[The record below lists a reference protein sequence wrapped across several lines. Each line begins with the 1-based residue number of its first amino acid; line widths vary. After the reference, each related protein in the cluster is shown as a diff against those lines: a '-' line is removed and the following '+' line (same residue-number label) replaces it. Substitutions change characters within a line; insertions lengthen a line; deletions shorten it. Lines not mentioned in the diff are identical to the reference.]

1 MEERKKIIPDKLEM
15 SERELYVR
23 GREPKQV
30 TRHELHDSVSTI
42 PSAWSGDNQ
51 MPTKKR
57 KKHLMHSKNF
67 RNLFMVAIAFFLG
80 SMIFAFFTFFQ
91 GGTTISNNNI
101 DIVVLGNSFVDGG
114 EELPL
119 QIKVANRNRTNI
131 EIADILVEYS
141 KGVGGAE
148 DIVRERVS
156 LGEIKSGDIAEDIVE
171 IAIFGEQGSVRD
183 VTFTLEYRVENSN
196 AIFVKEYDYQVT
208 IATSPV
214 DVIVEGPENVVSNQ
228 LFSTDIT
235 VIQNSTEVTENMML
249 VVTYPSGFKFESAS
263 PEPDFGNDTWVLGDL
278 APGVEKTIQIQG
290 SIRAS
295 NGEERIITV
304 ISGSQN
310 PDDEQEIGVQFTAT
324 PLAIE
329 IGTPFVSA
337 ELSTGQTKSNQFIV
351 SSTGETTFTID
362 WENELDTSLSS
373 LEITARFSGNGFDP
387 TRVTVNQGFFD
398 NNQGRIIWN
407 QNNNSNLNNIS
418 PGKTGQLYFSLI
430 PKAGV
435 ANPTISV
442 AIDAKGVI
450 VGQGTQPEE
459 VSNIY
464 NGVIRVASD
473 VSISNALFFNN
484 GPFVNSGTLPP
495 KVGEETTYTVEWTV
509 SSTTSSLDDVKVVAD
524 LPSYITWKGESFPE
538 DANISYNS
546 INRRLTWNA
555 GEITPGASGSKKIY
569 FKVGFIPSVSQIQ
582 TLPTIISSG
591 SLEAKDA
598 FTGDIVSKTFG
609 QLNSSLSRDTEY
621 NANNDRVVE

>member
-131 EIADILVEYS
+131 EIADMLVEYS

-196 AIFVKEYDYQVT
+196 AIFVKEYGYQVT

-249 VVTYPSGFKFESAS
+249 VATYPSGFKFESAS

-398 NNQGRIIWN
+398 NNQGEIVWN

-442 AIDAKGVI
+442 AIDAKGVL

-484 GPFVNSGTLPP
+484 GPFVNSGILPP

-509 SSTTSSLDDVKVVAD
+509 SSATSSLDDVKVVAD

>member
-131 EIADILVEYS
+131 EIADMLVEYS

-196 AIFVKEYDYQVT
+196 AIFVKEYGYQVT

-249 VVTYPSGFKFESAS
+249 VATYPSGFKFESAS

-398 NNQGRIIWN
+398 NNQGEIVWN

-450 VGQGTQPEE
+450 VGQGAQPEE

-509 SSTTSSLDDVKVVAD
+509 SSATSSLDDVKVVAD

>member
-131 EIADILVEYS
+131 EIADMLVEYS

-171 IAIFGEQGSVRD
+171 IAIFGEQGSMRD

-196 AIFVKEYDYQVT
+196 AIFVKEYGYQVT

-228 LFSTDIT
+228 LFSIDIT

-249 VVTYPSGFKFESAS
+249 VATYPSGFKFESAS

-295 NGEERIITV
+295 NGEERIITI

-398 NNQGRIIWN
+398 NNQGEIVWN

-442 AIDAKGVI
+442 AIDAKGVL

-509 SSTTSSLDDVKVVAD
+509 SSATSSLDDVKVVAD

-555 GEITPGASGSKKIY
+555 GEITPGLQVQKKYILKLDLFHQFLKYKPYQQLSLLEVSKLKM
-569 FKVGFIPSVSQIQ
+569 
-582 TLPTIISSG
+582 L
-591 SLEAKDA
+591 SLEILFQKHL
-598 FTGDIVSKTFG
+598 V
-609 QLNSSLSRDTEY
+609 NSTLVFQEILSIMQITTES
-621 NANNDRVVE
+621 

>member
-30 TRHELHDSVSTI
+30 TRHELHESISSV
-42 PSAWSGDNQ
+42 PSAWVNDNQ
-51 MPTKKR
+51 MPVKKR
-57 KKHLMHSKNF
+57 KKHLMHSKQF

-80 SMIFAFFTFFQ
+80 SIIFAFFTFFQ

-131 EIADILVEYS
+131 EIADMLVEYS

-156 LGEIKSGDIAEDIVE
+156 LGEIKSGNIAEDIVE
-171 IAIFGEQGSVRD
+171 ISIFGEQGSVRD
-183 VTFTLEYRVENSN
+183 ITFTLEYRVENSN

-235 VIQNSTEVTENMML
+235 VIQNSTEVSENMM
-249 VVTYPSGFKFESAS
+249 VVATYPSGFKFESAT

-295 NGEERIITV
+295 NGEERIITI

-310 PDDEQEIGVQFTAT
+310 PNDEQEIGVQFTAT
-324 PLAIE
+324 PLSVE
-329 IGTPFVSA
+329 VGTPFVSA
-337 ELSTGQTKSNQFIV
+337 DLSTGQTKSNQFII
-351 SSTGETTFTID
+351 SSGGETTFTID
-362 WENELDTSLSS
+362 WENELDTSLAS

-387 TRVTVNQGFFD
+387 NRVTVNQGFFD
-398 NNQGRIIWN
+398 NNQKQIVWN
-407 QNNNSNLNNIS
+407 QNNNNNLSNIP
-418 PGKTGQLYFSLI
+418 PGQTGQLYFTII

-435 ANPTISV
+435 SNPTISV
-442 AIDAKGVI
+442 AIDAKGVV
-450 VGQGTQPEE
+450 VGQGAKPEQ

-473 VSISNALFFNN
+473 VSFSNSLFFNN
-484 GPFVNSGTLPP
+484 GPFVNTGILPP
-495 KVGEETTYTVEWTV
+495 KVGQETTYTIEWV
-509 SSTTSSLDDVKVVAD
+509 ASSSSSGLEDVKVVAE
-524 LPSYITWKGESFPE
+524 LPSYVTWKGEVFPQ
-538 DANISYNS
+538 DSNVSYNS
-546 INRRLTWNA
+546 INKRITWNA
-555 GEITPGASGSKKIY
+555 GTIESGASGSKKVY
-569 FKVGFIPSVSQIQ
+569 FKVGLLPSVSQIQ
-582 TLPTIISSG
+582 SLPTIVSAGNLEGKDVNSG
-591 SLEAKDA
+591 EM
-598 FTGDIVSKTFG
+598 VSKTFG

-621 NANNDRVVE
+621 NAINDRVVE

>member
-131 EIADILVEYS
+131 EIADMLVEYS

-196 AIFVKEYDYQVT
+196 AIFVKEYGYQVT

-249 VVTYPSGFKFESAS
+249 VATYPSGFKFESAT

-295 NGEERIITV
+295 NGEERIITI

-362 WENELDTSLSS
+362 WENELDTSLAS
-373 LEITARFSGNGFDP
+373 LEIIARFSGNGFDP

-398 NNQGRIIWN
+398 NNQGEIVWN

-442 AIDAKGVI
+442 AIDAKGVL

-509 SSTTSSLDDVKVVAD
+509 SSATSSLDDVKVVAD

-582 TLPTIISSG
+582 TLPAIISSG

-598 FTGDIVSKTFG
+598 FTGDVVSKTFG

>member
-131 EIADILVEYS
+131 EIADMLVEYS

-196 AIFVKEYDYQVT
+196 AIFVKEYGYQVT

-249 VVTYPSGFKFESAS
+249 VATYPSGFKFESAS

-398 NNQGRIIWN
+398 NNQGEIVWN

-442 AIDAKGVI
+442 AIDAKGVL

-509 SSTTSSLDDVKVVAD
+509 SSATSSLDDVKVVAD

>member
-131 EIADILVEYS
+131 EIADMLVEYS

-196 AIFVKEYDYQVT
+196 AIFVKEYGYQVT

-249 VVTYPSGFKFESAS
+249 VATYPSGFKFESAT

-295 NGEERIITV
+295 NGEERIITI

-362 WENELDTSLSS
+362 WENELDTSLAS
-373 LEITARFSGNGFDP
+373 LEIIARFSGNGFDP

-398 NNQGRIIWN
+398 NNQGEIVWN

-442 AIDAKGVI
+442 AIDAKGVL

-509 SSTTSSLDDVKVVAD
+509 SSATSSLDDVKVVVD

-582 TLPTIISSG
+582 TLPAIISSG

-598 FTGDIVSKTFG
+598 FTGDVVSKTFG

>member
-131 EIADILVEYS
+131 EIADMLVEYS

-171 IAIFGEQGSVRD
+171 IAIFGEQGSMRD

-196 AIFVKEYDYQVT
+196 AIFVKEYGYQVT

-228 LFSTDIT
+228 LFSIDIT

-249 VVTYPSGFKFESAS
+249 VATYPSGFKFESAS

-295 NGEERIITV
+295 NGEERIITI

-398 NNQGRIIWN
+398 NNQGEIVWN

-442 AIDAKGVI
+442 AIDAKGVL

-509 SSTTSSLDDVKVVAD
+509 SSATSSLDDVKVVAD

>member
-131 EIADILVEYS
+131 EIADMLVEYS

-196 AIFVKEYDYQVT
+196 AIFVKEYGYQVT

-249 VVTYPSGFKFESAS
+249 VATYPSGFKFESAS

-295 NGEERIITV
+295 NGEERIITI

-398 NNQGRIIWN
+398 NNQGEIVWN

-450 VGQGTQPEE
+450 VGQGAQPEE

-484 GPFVNSGTLPP
+484 GPFVNSGILPP

-509 SSTTSSLDDVKVVAD
+509 SSATSSLDDVKVVAD